1 VNGKKTMVP
10 QASETAKSDIGL
22 ATGHKTDKALALA

>member
-1 VNGKKTMVP
+1 MEKKKTMVL

-22 ATGHKTDKALALA
+22 ATGNKTDKTVVLA